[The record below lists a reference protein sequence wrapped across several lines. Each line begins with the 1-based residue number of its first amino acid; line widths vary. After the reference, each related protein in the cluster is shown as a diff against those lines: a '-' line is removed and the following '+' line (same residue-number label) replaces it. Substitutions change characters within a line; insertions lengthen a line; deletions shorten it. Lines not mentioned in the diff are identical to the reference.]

1 MNILLLEDN
10 ELFASSLIDFLQS
23 EDFNITHS
31 NNGEDFLSLTYE
43 NNYDLYLLDINVPK
57 INGLESLKLLRE
69 SSNTTPSIFLTS
81 YKDKET
87 LKDAYLSGGDDY
99 MIKPFDL
106 DELVLRINALIKRT
120 GKLIENIN
128 INGIEYNFKSK
139 SFTKDSKN
147 IILSKK
153 VIDLFELFMQNK
165 NEIISKELIISTL
178 WSASE
183 EFSDGAIRVYIS
195 KLRDLFGSDTIL
207 NIKGQG
213 YKFQIK

>member
-10 ELFASSLIDFLQS
+10 ELFASSLIDFLES
-23 EDFNITHS
+23 EDFTITHS
-31 NNGEDFLSLTYE
+31 LNGEDFLSLTYE

-57 INGLESLKLLRE
+57 LNGLETLSLLRE
-69 SSNTTPSIFLTS
+69 SSNNTPSIFLTS
-81 YKDKET
+81 YKDKQT
-87 LKDAYLSGGDDY
+87 LKNAFVSGGDDY

-106 DELVLRINALIKRT
+106 DELVLRINSLLKRV
-120 GKLIENIN
+120 GKLSKNIT
-128 INGIEYNFKSK
+128 INDIQFDFKSK
-139 SFTKDSKN
+139 VFTKDGKE
-147 IILSKK
+147 ILLSKK
-153 VIDLFELFMQNK
+153 VVDLFELFMQNK
-165 NEIISKELIISTL
+165 NDVISKELIISSL

-213 YKFQIK
+213 YKFQVK